1 MPFALQGIVP
11 PLVTPFDRNEEVDVE
26 ALRAEVQH
34 HLDLGVHGVCVGGS
48 TGEGATL
55 SAEDVHAVAAAAVQ
69 QAAGRVPV
77 IAGIIRDS
85 VREVVR
91 YGQAIRSA
99 GADGLQVTPVHYLF
113 TPGAEATVAFYRQ
126 IADEVGLPVVIY
138 NVVPWAAIPPTTLC
152 RVLADVPG
160 VIGVKQSGGDIHAL
174 ADLLHAGPE
183 GAVLTAIDDLLYP
196 SFVLGADGAI
206 AAILTVA
213 PELCVKLW
221 DAVRH
226 DDHKTALELH
236 EKLLPIWRAVDGSN
250 MPARIKAALQMQR
263 RRGGIAR
270 RPIDAVSE
278 DERAAVERA
287 LHQAGMI

>member
-1 MPFALQGIVP
+1 MPLTLRGIVP

-91 YGQAIRSA
+91 YGQAIKSA

-126 IADEVGLPVVIY
+126 IAEEVGLPVVIY
-138 NVVPWAAIPPTTLC
+138 NVVPWAAIQPATLC
-152 RVLADVPG
+152 RVLAEVPG

-196 SFVLGADGAI
+196 SFVLGAHGAI

-236 EKLLPIWRAVDGSN
+236 EKLLPIWRAIDGPN
-250 MPARIKAALQMQR
+250 MPARIKAGLQMQH

-278 DERAAVERA
+278 DERTAVERA